1 MGFFD
6 FFKKKPK
13 LSEETKT
20 YFDTNISVANTAIT
34 ADVAPKTETL
44 VVTDITDIKNL
55 GFMFKFDRTKFF
67 SGYRKYFGPMDA
79 NLVKALDTLLDQI
92 EKDERFSAAKDI
104 RTPRRQLA
112 YCLATFKWETAHT
125 MRPIKEYGG
134 AAYFNKRYGPQT
146 RVGKTLGNTNAGDG
160 ARFCGRGFVQLTGRS
175 NYFKAGKFVGVDLI
189 ANPEKAC
196 NPDIAYRI
204 ATEGMLEGWF
214 TGKKLSQYFTDGKLP
229 QWEQARRIING
240 MDKASK
246 IASIA
251 RQFDE
256 ILVVSLV

>member
-1 MGFFD
+1 MGFLD

-13 LSEETKT
+13 ISEETKV
-20 YFDTNISVANTAIT
+20 YFSTNTKPEVVTT
-34 ADVAPKTETL
+34 DVKSPETETL
-44 VVTDITDIKNL
+44 VVTGIEDVKNL
-55 GFMFKFDRTKFF
+55 GFMFKFDRKKFYD
-67 SGYRKYFGPMDA
+67 GYRKYFGPMDS
-79 NLVKALDTLLDQI
+79 NLVKAMDTLLDQI
-92 EKDERFSAAKDI
+92 EKDDRFRAAKDV

-146 RVGKTLGNTNAGDG
+146 RVGKQLGNIKPGDG

-175 NYFKAGKFVGVDLI
+175 NYAKASKFVGVDLI

-204 ATEGMLEGWF
+204 ATEGMIEGWF
-214 TGKKLSQYFTDGKLP
+214 TGKKLSNYFVDGKLP
-229 QWEQARRIING
+229 LWEQARRIING

>member
-1 MGFFD
+1 MGLLD
-6 FFKKKPK
+6 FFRKKPK

-20 YFDTNISVANTAIT
+20 YFNSNTQQIVIT
-34 ADVAPKTETL
+34 DVKPPESEQL
-44 VVTDITDIKNL
+44 IVTDIEDIKNL

-67 SGYRKYFGPMDA
+67 SGYRKYFGPMDV

-92 EKDERFSAAKDI
+92 EQDERFRAAKDI

-146 RVGKTLGNTNAGDG
+146 RVGKTLGNIKAGDG
-160 ARFCGRGFVQLTGRS
+160 AKFCGRGFVQLTGRN
-175 NYFKAGKFVGVDLI
+175 NYTKAGKFVGVDLI
-189 ANPEKAC
+189 NNPEKAC

-204 ATEGMLEGWF
+204 ATEGMIEGWF
-214 TGKKLSQYFTDGKLP
+214 TGRKLSNYFADGKLP

-240 MDKASK
+240 MDKAAK

>member
-1 MGFFD
+1 M
-6 FFKKKPK
+6 
-13 LSEETKT
+13 
-20 YFDTNISVANTAIT
+20 
-34 ADVAPKTETL
+34 
-44 VVTDITDIKNL
+44 
-55 GFMFKFDRTKFF
+55 
-67 SGYRKYFGPMDA
+67 
-79 NLVKALDTLLDQI
+79 
-92 EKDERFSAAKDI
+92 
-104 RTPRRQLA
+104 
-112 YCLATFKWETAHT
+112 
-125 MRPIKEYGG
+125 
-134 AAYFNKRYGPQT
+134 
-146 RVGKTLGNTNAGDG
+146 GKTLGNTNAGDG

-196 NPDIAYRI
+196 DPDIAYRI

-214 TGKKLSQYFTDGKLP
+214 TGKKLSQYFADGKLP

-240 MDKASK
+240 MDKSSK